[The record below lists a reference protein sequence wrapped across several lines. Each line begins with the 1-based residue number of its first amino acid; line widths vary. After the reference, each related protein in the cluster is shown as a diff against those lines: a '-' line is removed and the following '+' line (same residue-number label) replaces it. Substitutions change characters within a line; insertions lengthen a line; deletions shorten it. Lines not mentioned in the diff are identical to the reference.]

1 MPIGER
7 KKVVKF
13 INEVKQNPSILIRS
27 KSNATT
33 TKPAI
38 PTSHDPKP
46 PRLSKIITK
55 PPIPLPEGARR
66 SLTKDTNLT
75 KNDYANVLVY
85 DNEQMK
91 DNFEELPRTKMNN
104 LENNMLEPEES
115 YIEMGNNLS
124 NHEDYLTPNRS
135 LLTIENQLEEP
146 NYEAP
151 PEKPTAPS
159 PIKVGSAS
167 DKKVKLKLGARKLPA
182 LPASTYQSQNENL
195 NNNQIS
201 VNVEKQCNK
210 PPGSLSFLHGTLMK
224 NILSKQK
231 KVVVGNTS
239 VVEDDVKHQ
248 EEAKS
253 VPKSLPEILNIKQH
267 VFKGLKKTSEK
278 ECKPP
283 LMPKANKPLPR
294 LPLQDDHEAIYENAT
309 DQGEL
314 HVIYLPQEISHN
326 LFKHYL

>member
-46 PRLSKIITK
+46 PRLM
-55 PPIPLPEGARR
+55 
-66 SLTKDTNLT
+66 
-75 KNDYANVLVY
+75 Y

-167 DKKVKLKLGARKLPA
+167 DKKVKLKLGAR
-182 LPASTYQSQNENL
+182 
-195 NNNQIS
+195 
-201 VNVEKQCNK
+201 
-210 PPGSLSFLHGTLMK
+210 
-224 NILSKQK
+224 
-231 KVVVGNTS
+231 
-239 VVEDDVKHQ
+239 
-248 EEAKS
+248 
-253 VPKSLPEILNIKQH
+253 
-267 VFKGLKKTSEK
+267 
-278 ECKPP
+278 
-283 LMPKANKPLPR
+283 
-294 LPLQDDHEAIYENAT
+294 
-309 DQGEL
+309 
-314 HVIYLPQEISHN
+314 
-326 LFKHYL
+326 

>member
-75 KNDYANVLVY
+75 KNDYASAISYIEDCPRRIPDANVLVY

-167 DKKVKLKLGARKLPA
+167 DKKVKLKLGAR
-182 LPASTYQSQNENL
+182 
-195 NNNQIS
+195 
-201 VNVEKQCNK
+201 
-210 PPGSLSFLHGTLMK
+210 
-224 NILSKQK
+224 
-231 KVVVGNTS
+231 
-239 VVEDDVKHQ
+239 
-248 EEAKS
+248 
-253 VPKSLPEILNIKQH
+253 
-267 VFKGLKKTSEK
+267 
-278 ECKPP
+278 
-283 LMPKANKPLPR
+283 
-294 LPLQDDHEAIYENAT
+294 
-309 DQGEL
+309 
-314 HVIYLPQEISHN
+314 
-326 LFKHYL
+326 